1 MGTGARHRIMT
12 VAMAVVAVVFFLDQV
27 LEIDWPEGALWPLRI
42 VLLLAA
48 VVVAGI
54 AYAGWSG
61 GEPAAPRP
69 LVAMITSLIGG
80 ACLAS
85 AVTSADDGTVF
96 GSGALG
102 AVAVVAIAFGV
113 IVFNLEGREERG
125 R

>member
-61 GEPAAPRP
+61 GEPAAPATVPRCQRGTVRAAEHSAQQGSRKLP
-69 LVAMITSLIGG
+69 GSEASDPVGG
-80 ACLAS
+80 A
-85 AVTSADDGTVF
+85 
-96 GSGALG
+96 
-102 AVAVVAIAFGV
+102 
-113 IVFNLEGREERG
+113 
-125 R
+125 

>member
-1 MGTGARHRIMT
+1 MGTGARNRILT
-12 VAMAVVAVVFFLDQV
+12 VALIVVAFFFVLDQV
-27 LEIDWPEGALWPLRI
+27 LEIDWPEGALWPFRI
-42 VLLLAA
+42 VLLVAA

-85 AVTSADDGTVF
+85 AVTSADDGTIF

-102 AVAVVAIAFGV
+102 AVAVVATTFGV
-113 IVFNLEGREERG
+113 IVFNLEARENHG
-125 R
+125 Q

>member
-1 MGTGARHRIMT
+1 MGTGARSRVVT
-12 VAMAVVAVVFFLDQV
+12 VALLVVAVVFLLDQV

-42 VLLLAA
+42 ALLVAA

-54 AYAGWSG
+54 AYTGWSG

-113 IVFNLEGREERG
+113 IVFNLEAREG
-125 R
+125 QG

>member
-1 MGTGARHRIMT
+1 MGTGARSRVVT
-12 VAMAVVAVVFFLDQV
+12 VALLVVAVVFFLDQV

-42 VLLLAA
+42 ALLVAA
-48 VVVAGI
+48 VAVAGI

-69 LVAMITSLIGG
+69 LVAMVTSLIGG

-96 GSGALG
+96 GTGALG
-102 AVAVVAIAFGV
+102 AVALVAIAFGV
-113 IVFNLEGREERG
+113 IVFNLEAREEKG
-125 R
+125 

>member
-1 MGTGARHRIMT
+1 MGTGARHRIVT
-12 VAMAVVAVVFFLDQV
+12 VALIVVAFLFFLDQV

-42 VLLLAA
+42 VLLVEA

-54 AYAGWSG
+54 TYAGWSA
-61 GEPAAPRP
+61 GEPGAPRP

-102 AVAVVAIAFGV
+102 AAAVAAIAFGV
-113 IVFNLEGREERG
+113 IVFNLEGRENHG

>member
-1 MGTGARHRIMT
+1 MGTGARSRVVT
-12 VAMAVVAVVFFLDQV
+12 VALLVVAVVFFLDQV

-42 VLLLAA
+42 ALLVAA
-48 VVVAGI
+48 VAVAGV
-54 AYAGWSG
+54 AYAAWSG

-113 IVFNLEGREERG
+113 IVFNLQAREGQG
-125 R
+125 

>member
-1 MGTGARHRIMT
+1 MGTGARGRVLT
-12 VAMAVVAVVFFLDQV
+12 VALVVVAVVFLLDQV

-48 VVVAGI
+48 VAVAGI
-54 AYAGWSG
+54 AYAGWSS
-61 GEPAAPRP
+61 GEPGAPRP

-113 IVFNLEGREERG
+113 IVFNLEAREDHGR
-125 R
+125 

>member
-1 MGTGARHRIMT
+1 MGTGARSR
-12 VAMAVVAVVFFLDQV
+12 VLSAALLVVAVVFLVDQV
-27 LEIDWPEGALWPLRI
+27 LEVDWPEGALWPFRI
-42 VLLLAA
+42 VLLVAA
-48 VVVAGI
+48 VVVASI
-54 AYAGWSG
+54 AYAGWSS

-102 AVAVVAIAFGV
+102 AVAAVAIAFGV
-113 IVFNLEGREERG
+113 IVFNLEARENHGR
-125 R
+125 

>member
-1 MGTGARHRIMT
+1 MGTGARSRVVT
-12 VAMAVVAVVFFLDQV
+12 VALLVVAVIFFLDQV
-27 LEIDWPEGALWPLRI
+27 LEVDWPEGALWPLRI
-42 VLLLAA
+42 ALLVAA
-48 VVVAGI
+48 VAVAGI

-61 GEPAAPRP
+61 GEPTAPRP

-113 IVFNLEGREERG
+113 IVFNLEAREAKG
-125 R
+125 

>member
-1 MGTGARHRIMT
+1 MGTGARSRVLV
-12 VAMAVVAVVFFLDQV
+12 VALLVVAVGFLLDQV
-27 LEIDWPEGALWPLRI
+27 LEIDWPEGALWPIRI
-42 VLLLAA
+42 VLLVAA
-48 VVVAGI
+48 VAVAGI
-54 AYAGWSG
+54 AYAGWSS

-85 AVTSADDGTVF
+85 AVTSAEDGTVF

-113 IVFNLEGREERG
+113 IVFNLEARETRG

>member
-1 MGTGARHRIMT
+1 MGTGVRSRVLS
-12 VAMAVVAVVFFLDQV
+12 VALLVVAVVFFLDQL

-42 VLLLAA
+42 VLLVAA

-54 AYAGWSG
+54 AYAGWSA
-61 GEPAAPRP
+61 GEPAATRP

-96 GSGALG
+96 GSSSLAS
-102 AVAVVAIAFGV
+102 VAVVAITFGV
-113 IVFNLEGREERG
+113 VTFNLAARETPG
-125 R
+125 A

>member
-1 MGTGARHRIMT
+1 MGTGARSRVVT
-12 VAMAVVAVVFFLDQV
+12 VALLVVAVIFFLDQV
-27 LEIDWPEGALWPLRI
+27 LEVDWPEGALWPLRI
-42 VLLLAA
+42 ALLVAA
-48 VVVAGI
+48 VAVAGI

-113 IVFNLEGREERG
+113 IVFNLEAREG
-125 R
+125 QG